1 MRRLLAVPNST
12 GPGPESSVREAA
24 GKAQTWTVAGEKNA
38 ATKARPTVH
47 SETLAS
53 RSQRQHSQ
61 QDGTPERGVPRFS
74 PSQPCLVCHTS
85 VYLWVFYPAIV
96 LQNEKSGVLIQRQT
110 SRGGDFPLWGMDPQ
124 SGKGLVMALGEFE
137 AALPGGERIVL

>member
-1 MRRLLAVPNST
+1 MLPPRQDPQSIARHWHPVPSGSILSRT
-12 GPGPESSVREAA
+12 GP
-24 GKAQTWTVAGEKNA
+24 
-38 ATKARPTVH
+38 
-47 SETLAS
+47 
-53 RSQRQHSQ
+53 
-61 QDGTPERGVPRFS
+61 PERGVPRFS

-85 VYLWVFYPAIV
+85 VYLWVFYLAIV